1 MRIKGKEI
9 VQRIDKQRE
18 VLGLTR
24 KEVAIT
30 AGLKSGQSIKDWE
43 KGSIPQADTALFIA
57 DALKVS
63 IRWLLTGEDDKGYTL
78 EERNLVNNYYNL
90 DEQGRYEIQAL
101 LNAKLTVLGKK

>member
-30 AGLKSGQSIKDWE
+30 AGLKSGQSIKDW
-43 KGSIPQADTALFIA
+43 
-57 DALKVS
+57 
-63 IRWLLTGEDDKGYTL
+63 
-78 EERNLVNNYYNL
+78 
-90 DEQGRYEIQAL
+90 
-101 LNAKLTVLGKK
+101 